1 LCSNC
6 VAEFVVQPK
15 QKKTKSAEAREK
27 GNRASRKSR
36 LKKKEKFEWMEQRL
50 AELEEENRLLKRK
63 LASFHVY

>member
-1 LCSNC
+1 MCSNC
-6 VAEFVVQPK
+6 IAEFVVQPK
-15 QKKTKSAEAREK
+15 QNKTKSAEAREK

-36 LKKKEKFEWMEQRL
+36 LKKKEKFQWMEQRL